1 MASPSPA
8 KRPWIVYS
16 VVLLLFG
23 GAVWYFGIRS
33 EPPKSG
39 AGNPFRS
46 RSGKQ
51 ATPVRALRAEKT
63 ALPVHLRAIGTVTAH
78 NTVTVR
84 SRVEG
89 PLLRVL
95 FTEGQMVKQ
104 GDLLAEVDPLPY
116 QIRLTQSEAR
126 ERQNTAQLQ
135 TARAD
140 LERFRMLH
148 AQTLLTQQQLEAQQS
163 LVAEREAVL
172 AADRSQVDDARRQLA
187 YTRIEAPIAG
197 RLGLRQ
203 LDPGNLIRPG
213 DAGGLVVI
221 TQTQPISVVFTVP
234 EVDLQKVLE
243 PLRAGQGLPVEAWDR
258 GENTR
263 LAAGELR
270 TVDNQ
275 IDLATGTIRL
285 KAEFPNENE
294 RLFPNQFVNVRLR
307 VRVINDAVVI
317 PAACVQYGSRGTY
330 VYVVNAEN
338 QAKVRDV
345 VLGPAD
351 GDRQSVASGLAAGEQ
366 VVLEGIDRLR
376 DGRAVTLVGADGTA
390 PPAVAGAMRDGK
402 AGGKGG
408 GKGEKSEMSPKGEK
422 SDKSRGKKKEQ

>member
-1 MASPSPA
+1 MVSPSPA
-8 KRPWIVYS
+8 KRPWILYS

-51 ATPVRALRAEKT
+51 ATPVRAVTAEKT

-89 PLLRVL
+89 PLLRFL
-95 FTEGQMVKQ
+95 FTEGQMTKQ

-116 QIRLTQSEAR
+116 QIRLAQSEAR

-213 DAGGLVVI
+213 DAGGLVMI

-243 PLRAGQGLPVEAWDR
+243 PLRAGQALPVEAWDR
-258 GENTR
+258 GENAR

-285 KAEFPNENE
+285 KAEFPNDNE

-338 QAKVRDV
+338 QAKVRVV
-345 VLGPAD
+345 VLGPVD
-351 GDRQSVASGLAAGEQ
+351 GERQSVASGLAAGEQ

-376 DGRAVTLVGADGTA
+376 DGRAVTMVGADGTA
-390 PPAVAGAMRDGK
+390 PPTVPGAMRSD
-402 AGGKGG
+402 KGG
-408 GKGEKSEMSPKGEK
+408 GKGEKSEPGSKGEK
-422 SDKSRGKKKEQ
+422 GDKSRGKKKEQ